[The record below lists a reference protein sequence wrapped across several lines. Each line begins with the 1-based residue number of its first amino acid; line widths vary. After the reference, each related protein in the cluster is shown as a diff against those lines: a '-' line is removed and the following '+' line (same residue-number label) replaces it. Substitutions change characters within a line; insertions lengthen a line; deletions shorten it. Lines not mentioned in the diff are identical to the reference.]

1 MAQTLVTGFSEP
13 FVDTHPF
20 YRSTF
25 IPARTVVRAATGS
38 GDGSASVAHTNY
50 EQRLGQLTDFSFPYR
65 FGGRFYLGVRAVITV
80 TATASGLGTAS
91 SFAVVLRQRQG
102 TGSGIG
108 SETSVRIRVPRRS
121 ASGSG
126 VGTES
131 STRVRIVLRT
141 ATGLG
146 VGSTTSQVR
155 VDQLT
160 DFSFPFN
167 NGGRFYLGPA
177 QKILPIRTAT
187 GSGLGTESAAR
198 LIKSLRTAT
207 GSGTGTST
215 ATRLIKSPRT
225 ATGSGAGSAVTV
237 ARRIRYRDATGSGT
251 GTSAVTQLRKVFSVG
266 TASAGTGSSAS
277 IRVIIRSRPGTG
289 FGTAT
294 AYSVAYGLH
303 ISPRTASGLST
314 ESSAAIILH
323 VAPRTATGSGA
334 GSEVSVH
341 YKFHMFRP
349 PVELVGPFMLLHG
362 DKIAN
367 KLGRRFEPFERGKNV
382 YQLNDLSFTEND
394 PWSPDNYL
402 KVFHGGHVHA
412 LTEDEYTDLVAAG
425 YGANIT

>member
-1 MAQTLVTGFSEP
+1 MAQTLVTGFTEP

-25 IPARTVVRAATGS
+25 IPARTVVRTATGS
-38 GDGSASVAHTNY
+38 GNGFQSVAHTNY
-50 EQRLGQLTDFSFPYR
+50 EQRLGQLTDFTFPYR

-80 TATASGLGTAS
+80 AATASGLGTAS
-91 SFAVVLRQRQG
+91 SSASVFPQRQG
-102 TGSGIG
+102 TGSGVG
-108 SETSVRIRVPRRS
+108 SETSVRIRVPVRT
-121 ASGSG
+121 ATGSG
-126 VGTES
+126 VSTEN
-131 STRVRIVLRT
+131 STGVRVVLRT
-141 ATGLG
+141 ATGSG

-167 NGGRFYLGPA
+167 GGGRFYLGPA
-177 QKILPIRTAT
+177 EKISPVRTAT

-198 LIKSLRTAT
+198 LIKSPRTATGSGIGSGNGVDLVINIRTAT
-207 GSGTGTST
+207 GSGTESS
-215 ATRLIKSPRT
+215 ATV
-225 ATGSGAGSAVTV
+225 SARVRF
-237 ARRIRYRDATGSGT
+237 AAATGSGT
-251 GTSAVTQLRKVFSVG
+251 GSA
-266 TASAGTGSSAS
+266 
-277 IRVIIRSRPGTG
+277 
-289 FGTAT
+289 
-294 AYSVAYGLH
+294 
-303 ISPRTASGLST
+303 
-314 ESSAAIILH
+314 
-323 VAPRTATGSGA
+323 
-334 GSEVSVH
+334 VSVH

-382 YQLNDLSFTEND
+382 YQLNNLSFTEND
-394 PWSPDNYL
+394 PWSPDNYI